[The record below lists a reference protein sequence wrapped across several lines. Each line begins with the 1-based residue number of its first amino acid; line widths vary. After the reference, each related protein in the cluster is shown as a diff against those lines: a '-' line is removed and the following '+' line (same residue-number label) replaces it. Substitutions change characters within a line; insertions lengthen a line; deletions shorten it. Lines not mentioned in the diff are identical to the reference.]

1 MIMLSKK
8 RFLLWLR
15 NNLLSVM
22 IVMVLVLFLSN
33 LCLVFLPYDENERGT
48 FGDQFGAVNALFSGL
63 AFAGLIYT
71 IILQR
76 HDLKLQR
83 RDLRLQREELALT
96 RKEMEEQTAEFEK
109 QNETLKIQRFE
120 STFFNMLSQ
129 FQEVVNNLKVS
140 KEFYGGEGRD
150 CFEKTYMKNEQIE
163 QSFNDFA
170 HLSMYTIIFRNGI
183 EGYKKS
189 EVPKYFDHYFRLLY
203 RILKFVND
211 SKVISD
217 FDEKYEYTAMLRA
230 MLSRYELVWLYYNG
244 LSYGAQKLK
253 PLIERYAMLNNLRPE
268 LLVKGKPRGFGEYR
282 DSAFKKTYPDEII
295 DKNVSLM
302 GAD

>member
-1 MIMLSKK
+1 MLSKK

-120 STFFNMLSQ
+120 NTFFNMMSQ
-129 FQEVVNNLKVS
+129 FQEVVNNLTVMVTTSSGIYES
-140 KEFYGGEGRD
+140 KGRD
-150 CFEKTYMKNEQIE
+150 VFQAQFEKTVVYVDLKNEAK
-163 QSFNDFA
+163 NKA
-170 HLSMYTIIFRNGI
+170 RFRGMKGALEKYNLD
-183 EGYKKS
+183 GYLYS
-189 EVPKYFDHYFRLLY
+189 DTPTCFDHYFRLLY
-203 RILKFVND
+203 RILKFVKTT
-211 SKVISD
+211 SLVTTY
-217 FDEKYEYTAMLRA
+217 EEEYEYTAMLRA
-230 MLSRYELVWLYYNG
+230 VLSRYELVWLFYNG
-244 LSYGAQKLK
+244 LTYGEDKLK
-253 PLIERYAMLNNLRPE
+253 PLIERYAMLSNLRTDMLANCSEIDEGAYDPSAYTKTIPE
-268 LLVKGKPRGFGEYR
+268 
-282 DSAFKKTYPDEII
+282 DE
-295 DKNVSLM
+295 
-302 GAD
+302 

>member
-1 MIMLSKK
+1 MDWIKQNLVWVMLGG
-8 RFLLWLR
+8 
-15 NNLLSVM
+15 V
-22 IVMVLVLFLSN
+22 
-33 LCLVFLPYDENERGT
+33 LCLFFLNLSLIFFVPDENTRGT

-76 HDLKLQR
+76 RDLALQR
-83 RDLRLQREELALT
+83 DDLRLQREELALT
-96 RKEMEEQTAEFEK
+96 RHEMEEQTAEFEK

-120 STFFNMLSQ
+120 NTFFNMLSQ

-140 KEFYGGEGRD
+140 KKFYGGEGRD
-150 CFEKTYMKNEQIE
+150 CFEKSYAKNEQIE

-170 HLSMYTIIFRNGI
+170 HLSMSSIILRDGI
-183 EGYKKS
+183 NGYKRS
-189 EVPKYFDHYFRLLY
+189 ETPKYFDHYFRLLY

-211 SKVISD
+211 SKVITD

-244 LSYGAQKLK
+244 LSYGTQKLK

-268 LLVKGKPRGFGEYR
+268 LLVKGKPRGFGEYK

-295 DKNVSLM
+295 DKNTPLL
-302 GAD
+302 GTD

>member
-1 MIMLSKK
+1 MLSKK

-22 IVMVLVLFLSN
+22 IVMVLVLFLAN

-76 HDLKLQR
+76 RDLKLQR

-120 STFFNMLSQ
+120 NTFFNMMSQ
-129 FQEVVNNLKVS
+129 FQEVVNNLTVMVTTSSGIYES
-140 KEFYGGEGRD
+140 KGRD
-150 CFEKTYMKNEQIE
+150 VFQAQFEKTVVYVDLKNEAK
-163 QSFNDFA
+163 SKA
-170 HLSMYTIIFRNGI
+170 RFRGMKGALEKYNLD
-183 EGYKKS
+183 GYLYS
-189 EVPKYFDHYFRLLY
+189 DTPTCFDHYFRLLY
-203 RILKFVND
+203 RILKFVKTT
-211 SKVISD
+211 SLVTTY
-217 FDEKYEYTAMLRA
+217 EEEYEYTAMLRA
-230 MLSRYELVWLYYNG
+230 VLSRYELVWLFYNG
-244 LSYGAQKLK
+244 LTYGEDKLK
-253 PLIERYAMLNNLRPE
+253 PLIERYAMLSNLRTDMLANCSEIDEGAYDPSAYTKTIPE
-268 LLVKGKPRGFGEYR
+268 
-282 DSAFKKTYPDEII
+282 DE
-295 DKNVSLM
+295 
-302 GAD
+302 